1 MSMVFQ
7 KAKQVRASQNVVDQI
22 ENAIIEGTL
31 IPGNKL
37 PPERELT
44 EMLGVSRGTVREALR
59 TLEQKGLI
67 EIKLGINGGAVV
79 KPLSTEQLSESLGLL
94 IRHQKVSLDHL
105 AEFRE
110 GVEGNVAG
118 LAAER
123 AGKADIRRLKKLLD
137 EAKNYLDEGS
147 SKWEA
152 FVQVDEKMHIALPRI
167 AQNPIYISVLRM
179 VHDNIHRYYLSFLP
193 KEEAVLKKNYQDLC
207 DIVRAIE
214 QGQANEARSLAMH
227 HVRRFHRYMKKEQ
240 QELISV
246 R

>member
-1 MSMVFQ
+1 MSVVFQ
-7 KAKQVRASQNVVDQI
+7 KAKQVRVFQNVAGQI
-22 ENAIIEGTL
+22 EDAILENKY

-59 TLEQKGLI
+59 ALEQKGLI
-67 EIKLGINGGAVV
+67 EIKLGVGGGAVV
-79 KPLSTEQLSESLGLL
+79 KSLSTDQISQSLSLL

-123 AGKADIRRLKKLLD
+123 AGKADIRLLKKLLD

-147 SKWEA
+147 SKWEE

-167 AQNPIYISVLRM
+167 AQNPIYISVLQM

-193 KEEAVLKKNYQDLC
+193 KEEAVLKENYQDLC
-207 DIVRAIE
+207 GIVQAVE

-227 HVRRFHRYMKKEQ
+227 HVRRFHRYMKMGQ
-240 QELISV
+240 QKL
-246 R
+246 

>member
-1 MSMVFQ
+1 MSVVFQ
-7 KAKQVRASQNVVDQI
+7 KAKQVRVFQNVAGQI
-22 ENAIIEGTL
+22 EDAILEQKY

-59 TLEQKGLI
+59 ALEQKGLI
-67 EIKLGINGGAVV
+67 EIKLGAGGGAVV
-79 KPLSTEQLSESLGLL
+79 KSLSTDQISQSLDLL
-94 IRHQKVSLDHL
+94 IRHQRVSLDHL

-123 AGKADIRRLKKLLD
+123 AGKEDIRRLKKLLD
-137 EAKNYLDEGS
+137 EAKNYLDEEPS
-147 SKWEA
+147 NWEA
-152 FVQVDEKMHIALPRI
+152 FVKVDEKIHIALPQI
-167 AQNPIYISVLRM
+167 ARNPIYISVLRM

-193 KEEAVLKKNYQDLC
+193 KEKAVQKENYQDLC
-207 DIVRAIE
+207 DIVRAVE

-227 HVRRFHRYMKKEQ
+227 HVRKFQRYMKKEKL
-240 QELISV
+240 ELSV
-246 R
+246 K

>member
-1 MSMVFQ
+1 MKIEFQ

-22 ENAIIEGTL
+22 ENAIINGTL

-94 IRHQKVSLDHL
+94 IRRQLVSLDHL

-123 AGKADIRRLKKLLD
+123 AGKADIRQLKKLLA
-137 EAKNYLDEGS
+137 EAENYLDEGS
-147 SKWEA
+147 SNWEA

-167 AQNPIYISVLRM
+167 ARNPIYTSVLQM

-193 KEEAVLKKNYQDLC
+193 KEEAVLKKNFQDLC

-214 QGQANEARSLAMH
+214 KGHANEARSLAMH

-240 QELISV
+240 QELSIK
-246 R
+246 

>member
-1 MSMVFQ
+1 MSVVFQ
-7 KAKQVRASQNVVDQI
+7 KAKQVRVFQNVAGQI
-22 ENAIIEGTL
+22 EDAILENKY

-44 EMLGVSRGTVREALR
+44 KMLGVSRGTVREALR
-59 TLEQKGLI
+59 ALEQKGLI
-67 EIKLGINGGAVV
+67 EIKLGVGGGAVV
-79 KPLSTEQLSESLGLL
+79 KSLSTDQISQSLSLL

-123 AGKADIRRLKKLLD
+123 AGKADIRLLKKLLD

-147 SKWEA
+147 SKWEE

-167 AQNPIYISVLRM
+167 AQNPIYISVLQM

-207 DIVRAIE
+207 GIVQAVE

-227 HVRRFHRYMKKEQ
+227 HVRRFHRYMKMGQ
-240 QELISV
+240 QKL
-246 R
+246 

>member
-1 MSMVFQ
+1 MSIEFL
-7 KAKQVRASQNVVDQI
+7 KAKQVRVSQNVVDQI
-22 ENAIIEGTL
+22 EDAIIKGTL

-44 EMLGVSRGTVREALR
+44 ELLGVSRGTVREALR

-67 EIKLGINGGAVV
+67 EVKLGINGGAVI
-79 KPLSTEQLSESLGLL
+79 KPFSTEQLSESLGLL
-94 IRHQKVSLDHL
+94 IRRQRVSLDHL

-137 EAKNYLDEGS
+137 EGKSYLDEEPS
-147 SKWEA
+147 NWEA
-152 FVQVDEKMHIALPRI
+152 FVQVDEKIHIALPQI

-193 KEEAVLKKNYQDLC
+193 KEKAVQKENYQDLC
-207 DIVRAIE
+207 DIVRAVE

-227 HVRRFHRYMKKEQ
+227 HVRKFQRYMKKKK
-240 QELISV
+240 QELSV
-246 R
+246 K